1 MVSNFRMIESGAQKI
16 AIILGHSTLAY
27 IELVYLYI
35 IHYAFDSGGKQFK
48 ETRFY
53 TVIPNTQALSPH
65 SLVH

>member
-35 IHYAFDSGGKQFK
+35 IHCYDTFDSGGKQFG
-48 ETRFY
+48 ETQILKPCRLF
-53 TVIPNTQALSPH
+53 H
-65 SLVH
+65 